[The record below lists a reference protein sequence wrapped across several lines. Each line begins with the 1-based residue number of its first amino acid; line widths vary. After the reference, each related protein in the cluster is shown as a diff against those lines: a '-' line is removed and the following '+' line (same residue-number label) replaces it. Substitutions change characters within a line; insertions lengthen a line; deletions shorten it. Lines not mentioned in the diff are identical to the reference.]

1 MATVTAIST
10 KGGGGG
16 KGVLGYISRDDK
28 TENGRWVT
36 ALNCTPS
43 TAYDEFRNTKQLYK
57 KTGGIQY
64 YHFVQSHPKGYEI
77 SPELA
82 HKIAVEFAESGFK
95 GFECVVATHTDA
107 DHIHSHIVFNSVS
120 FEDGHKYHSN
130 KFTLQELR
138 ELSDEI
144 CMKYGVTTLDKPKM
158 NRQTNGISTGE
169 YRSAMKQQ
177 SWKMDLMNTIDLMM
191 SKAKSR
197 KHFLWLM
204 RQEGYGVRWEEGR
217 KYITYTCPNGM
228 KCRDNKLHEEKYRKE
243 MMSREF
249 EIRRNEAGLAGER
262 RESLGHQSGD
272 ISVRQ
277 QLEGSDRLE
286 QADLGYAG
294 GDIGNDVGTP
304 DKRGHTVSSS
314 EDRAEFG
321 KKSVGTA
328 ESLAGHGLTGWE
340 TERAILYADE
350 AARRIQA
357 QAQGQAVGSDNSLTG
372 ELGTAAFGLGALA
385 ALIED
390 TPAEDDDD
398 YPTTDR
404 KRLAEEIRKKE
415 ELGMK
420 M

>member
-36 ALNCTPS
+36 ALNCTPA

-57 KTGGIQY
+57 KTVGIQY

-77 SPELA
+77 RPDLA
-82 HKIAVEFAESGFK
+82 HKIAVEFAERGFK

-144 CMKYGVTTLDKPKM
+144 CMKYDVATLDKP
-158 NRQTNGISTGE
+158 RLDCQTNGISTGE

-243 MMSREF
+243 MMEREF
-249 EIRRNEAGLAGER
+249 KIRGYEASLARER

-272 ISVRQ
+272 VSVRQ
-277 QLEGSDRLE
+277 QLEGSDRLD

-294 GDIGNDVGTP
+294 GDLGDAVGAA
-304 DKRGHTVSSS
+304 DEGRDSVSAS
-314 EDRAEFG
+314 EDRGQFRAGADGAAEI
-321 KKSVGTA
+321 A
-328 ESLAGHGLTGWE
+328 AGPGLTGWE

-350 AARRIQA
+350 AARRVQA
-357 QAQGQAVGSDNSLTG
+357 QTQGQNVGCDNSLTG
-372 ELGTAAFGLGALA
+372 ELGVAALGLGALV